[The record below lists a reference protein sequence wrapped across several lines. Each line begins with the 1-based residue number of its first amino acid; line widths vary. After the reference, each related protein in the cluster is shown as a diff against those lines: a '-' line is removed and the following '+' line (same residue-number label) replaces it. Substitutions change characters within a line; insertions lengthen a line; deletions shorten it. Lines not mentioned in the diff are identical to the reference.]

1 MKNNANTCI
10 PKNLTVNL
18 VIDRFPEFPVLL
30 FYLIYRDNL
39 IGGVKYYMYLDIVL
53 WYIFNIKKL
62 MKKNLHQISTHINE
76 NLLHLI
82 KLKSFKNI
90 TWV

>member
-1 MKNNANTCI
+1 
-10 PKNLTVNL
+10 
-18 VIDRFPEFPVLL
+18 
-30 FYLIYRDNL
+30 
-39 IGGVKYYMYLDIVL
+39 
-53 WYIFNIKKL
+53 

-90 TWV
+90 TWVLEEY

>member
-30 FYLIYRDNL
+30 FYLRYRDNL
-39 IGGVKYYMYLDIVL
+39 IEGVKYYM
-53 WYIFNIKKL
+53 
-62 MKKNLHQISTHINE
+62 
-76 NLLHLI
+76 
-82 KLKSFKNI
+82 
-90 TWV
+90 